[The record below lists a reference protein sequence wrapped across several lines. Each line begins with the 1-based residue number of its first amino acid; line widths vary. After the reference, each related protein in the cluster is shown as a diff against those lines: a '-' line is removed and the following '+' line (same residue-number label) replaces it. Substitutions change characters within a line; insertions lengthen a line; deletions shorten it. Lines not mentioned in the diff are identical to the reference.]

1 MTSFYDLFIEYRND
15 FADMDAVLGDA
26 QIIDMS
32 AESAERRLYIK
43 VRFPRLVSEKTLDKI
58 SEIIRD
64 RLGLGAVKI
73 APVFSS
79 SLFSDRY
86 SGEIS
91 EWAKK
96 NVPMANGF
104 FVDCKYDFSEDEIKI
119 ELMHGGKQILEDVGA
134 QNLISKMLRERFG
147 VSKELSFVQRD
158 GYDARDD
165 ISAAQKKIDSMAPK
179 AAPVKS
185 GSDPVKEDDTPKE
198 HIVKNGIPYYLESVK
213 PIFGSNIRS
222 QPIKIDEITLP
233 EEGDTTP
240 VTIYGEVFGIEV
252 KDTKKGKVKIVSF
265 NITDNTN
272 SFSAVMLPKVEHC
285 DELLAKLKNGAHI
298 LMFGEVEYDTYRG
311 DYTIKPKCISTV
323 QMIEKEDNY
332 PEKRVELHLHTNMSQ
347 MDGMTPPSK
356 LVERAIK
363 WGHKAIAITDHGCV
377 QGYPEACNAAA
388 GKIKIIYGIEDYFI
402 DDIKEPDKTY
412 KELRS
417 YHQIILVKNHI
428 GLKNLYKLISKSNI
442 DYFYKKPRMPKSEI
456 MKHREGLIIGSAC
469 EAGELYRA
477 ILEERPEQEIM
488 EIASFYDYLEIQP
501 VGNNRFMIDAHSD
514 PSAKNPDK
522 NKEFDKITCIEDI
535 ENINR
540 KVIAIAD
547 KLGKPVVAT
556 CDVHFID
563 PEDAKYRAILM
574 AAQGFTD
581 ADKQAPLYFRTTEE
595 MLNEFSYL
603 GEETAHEIVIENP
616 NKIADMIDVVRPFPI
631 GTFQPSI
638 DGAEE
643 QLRDICWTK
652 AKKWYEFEGKV
663 PEIVENRLNRE
674 LDSIIKNGFAVLY
687 IIAQKLVWDS
697 EDHGYH
703 VGSRG
708 SVGSSFVASMAGISE
723 VNPLPPHY
731 RCPECRYSEFYTKG
745 EYGSGFDMPPKKCP
759 HCGAEMIRDGHEI
772 PFETFLGFHGD
783 KAPDIDLN
791 FSGEYQGKAHR
802 YTEELFGKTHVFK
815 AGTIASVA
823 DKTAYGYVLKYLEE
837 RNIRA
842 NKAEIDRLARGC
854 TGVKRTTGQ
863 HPGGM
868 VVVPNEYDIYD
879 FTPVQY
885 PADDTES
892 DMETTHFD
900 FRSMHDTILKLDEL
914 GHDVPT
920 LDKHLEDMTGINVTD
935 IDICDPEIIKLCT
948 SPEPLGVTPE
958 DISWKTGT
966 LSIPEMGTSF
976 VCQMLLEA
984 QPKTFA
990 DLLQISGLSHGTDV
1004 WNGNAQDLIKD
1015 GICTISSVIGTRDSI
1030 MIYLMH
1036 AGLDPSMAFNIM
1048 EKTRKGIVAKKG
1060 FPEGAEEAMREHNVP
1075 QWYMD
1080 SCRKIKYMFPK
1091 AHAAAYVIAALR
1103 LGWYKIYKPLEY
1115 YTAFLTVRGDGVDAA
1130 VAIKGKAAVMAR
1142 MAEIDDKTRSKT
1154 ATAKDKE
1161 QYTALQ
1167 VVNEMMARGIELLPV
1182 DIYKSEATRYV
1193 IEDGKIRMPFGA
1205 LSGIGESAAIP
1216 LAEARDD
1223 GEGKFIS
1230 VDDFARRAGAGKS
1243 TIEMLE
1249 SVGAFGDIPKTAQ
1262 LSLF

>member
-64 RLGLGAVKI
+64 KLGLGAVKI

-158 GYDARDD
+158 DYDARDD

-185 GSDPVKEDDTPKE
+185 GSSRSFDPVKEDDTPKE
-198 HIVKNGIPYYLESVK
+198 HIVKEGIPYYLESVK

-285 DELLAKLKNGAHI
+285 DELLSKLKNGAHI

-332 PEKRVELHLHTNMSQ
+332 PKKRVELHLHTSMSQ

-388 GKIKIIYGIEDYFI
+388 EAYFI
-402 DDIKEPDKTY
+402 VDIKEPDKTY

-488 EIASFYDYLEIQP
+488 EIASFFDYLEIQP